1 MDQLPP
7 PQALLANLRA
17 ERQQRLEAGLQMP
30 NASIESAMAS
40 LTEDI
45 RAGKL
50 HGFREIL
57 EGCLA
62 TNNPRGAAST
72 FIDRLMPFQRPIGE
86 ATTQLDEES
95 VSYYRTPPSI
105 TLELSNTLLLKN
117 TDTLVDVGG
126 GNGTTSTIFA
136 LLNPEAKVVCL
147 EYQQDLAE
155 KARKLKEHFCL
166 PNMSIINEDAFV
178 ADLSSATVLYLYYPF
193 SDRLFSKFINRLNPE
208 ALPDLVLNGNN
219 PDLLRDRYPL
229 ISEHPSTFQNTDI
242 SWWRGNIRC

>member
-7 PQALLANLRA
+7 HTALLANLRA

-72 FIDRLMPFQRPIGE
+72 FIDRLMPFQQTNGE
-86 ATTQLDEES
+86 ATTRLDEES
-95 VSYYRTPPSI
+95 VGYYRTPPLI
-105 TLELSNTLLLKN
+105 TLVLSNALLLKN
-117 TDTLVDVGG
+117 TDTLIDVGG
-126 GNGTTSTIFA
+126 GNGTTSAIFA
-136 LLNPEAKVVCL
+136 LLNPTAKVVCL
-147 EYQQDLAE
+147 EFQEDLVE
-155 KARKLKEHFCL
+155 KARKLQEHFRL
-166 PNMSIINEDAFV
+166 PNMSIMNEDAFV

-193 SDRLFSKFINRLNPE
+193 SDRLFSKFINRLKPQ

-219 PDLLRDRYPL
+219 PELLRERHPSL
-229 ISEHPSTFQNTDI
+229 SEHPSSFSNTDI
-242 SWWRGNIRC
+242 SWWRGNIRS